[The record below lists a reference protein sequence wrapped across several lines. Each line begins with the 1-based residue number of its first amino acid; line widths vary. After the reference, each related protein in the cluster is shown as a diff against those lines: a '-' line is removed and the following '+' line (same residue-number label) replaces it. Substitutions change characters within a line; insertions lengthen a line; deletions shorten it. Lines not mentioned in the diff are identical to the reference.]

1 MTTPMP
7 AQAQL
12 FAPRPGQK
20 PRTAFLATLGEILT
34 FISEGRRSV
43 APSLLQPDLVQR
55 GRGGIAGRNPLR
67 DDPHKN
73 GKPCLLV
80 STADAT

>member
-1 MTTPMP
+1 MP

-12 FAPRPGQK
+12 FAPWPGQK

-34 FISEGRRSV
+34 FISEGRRLKRRSV

-55 GRGGIAGRNPLR
+55 GQEGNRR
-67 DDPHKN
+67 
-73 GKPCLLV
+73 
-80 STADAT
+80 S